1 MFGFIERRLLKE
13 HMKLVAQN
21 DLALTYLAAFMH
33 EHIADRFAEII
44 TDVQRSWKP
53 GTRLRDDQFEML
65 WHMNSALRRT
75 YDLSSAR
82 LPDMKPFDKEFQ
94 PLLGW
99 DEYYAQHL

>member
-1 MFGFIERRLLKE
+1 MFGFIQRRVLKE

-21 DLALTYLAAFMH
+21 DLALTYLAAFML
-33 EHIADRFAEII
+33 EHIADRFTEII
-44 TDVQRSWKP
+44 ADVQRTWKP
-53 GTRLRDDQFEML
+53 ATKLSDEQFTML

-82 LPDMKPFDKEFQ
+82 LPGMKPFDKQFQ

-99 DEYYAQHL
+99 DNYYSQ